1 LIVEQIIQ
9 SVDRLELH
17 PRSGR
22 AVPELGQPSIREV
35 IVRNYRIVY
44 QLAGGEVFIL
54 TIFHGARSFPLRRRT
69 PPPRL

>member
-1 LIVEQIIQ
+1 MQ

-44 QLAGGEVFIL
+44 QLVGGEVFIPGCKVRCRS
-54 TIFHGARSFPLRRRT
+54 GASER
-69 PPPRL
+69 